1 MRVRVHAGP
10 ESVKS
15 PRLTIMDMI
24 ERVVDGLHDL
34 KIDDKVHHVMIYR
47 DGQVRD
53 ARVSFEEVVQMP
65 DGRTQRAYGL
75 IFSEVSAET

>member
-1 MRVRVHAGP
+1 M
-10 ESVKS
+10 KS
-15 PRLTIMDMI
+15 PRITILDLI
-24 ERVVDGLHDL
+24 EKIGRGLCTNE
-34 KIDDKVHHVMIYR
+34 IDDKVHHVMIYR

-53 ARVSFEEVVQMP
+53 ARVSFEEIVQMP